1 MVPSTTFIKI
11 ILDFHVSIKADRVS
25 EVTAFYYLAYKAQR
39 SNNVYLFAE
48 RSISMHCRLEL
59 ISRNFVNGDFD
70 I

>member
-25 EVTAFYYLAYKAQR
+25 EVTAFYCLAYKAQR
-39 SNNVYLFAE
+39 SNVYLFAG